1 MRKIIVSNIVSL
13 DGYSAGP
20 GGDVMAL
27 PMDEAFDAY
36 NAERLRTAGTLLV
49 GRVSYLGFQS
59 YWPSIADAPED
70 PANRALTA
78 DNREISR
85 RNNAI
90 DKVVVS
96 DTLTVADTDAW
107 RATTEIV
114 RRADAVARLTALKQH
129 GEGDI
134 LVFGSGT
141 MWNGLLTDGLVDE
154 VHLMVGPVVLG
165 DGVRAFST
173 PPKRLRL
180 LDARTFPGSGNVLHR
195 YATT

>member
-13 DGYSAGP
+13 DGYGAGP

-36 NAERLRTAGTLLV
+36 NAERLRTAGTLLL
-49 GRVSYLGFQS
+49 GRASYVGFQS
-59 YWPSIADAPED
+59 YWPGIADAPDD
-70 PANRALTA
+70 PANRALSA

-96 DTLTVADTDAW
+96 DTLTAADTDAW
-107 RATTEIV
+107 RDTTEIV
-114 RRADAVARLTALKQH
+114 RRADAVARLTALKRQ
-129 GEGDI
+129 GDGDI

-141 MWNGLLTDGLVDE
+141 MWNGLLADGLVDE
-154 VHLMVGPVVLG
+154 LHLMVGPVVLG
-165 DGVRAFST
+165 DGVRAFTT
-173 PPKRLRL
+173 PPKQLRL
-180 LDARTFPGSGNVLHR
+180 LDASTFPGSGNVLHR
-195 YATT
+195 YATS

>member
-20 GGDVMAL
+20 GGNVMAL

-36 NAERLRTAGTLLV
+36 NAERLRTAGTLLL

-59 YWPSIADAPED
+59 YWPGIADAPED
-70 PANRALTA
+70 PANRALTP

-90 DKVVVS
+90 DKLVVS
-96 DTLTVADTDAW
+96 DTLTAAGTDAW
-107 RATTEIV
+107 RDTTEIV
-114 RRADAVARLTALKQH
+114 GRADAVARISALKRQ
-129 GEGDI
+129 GGGDI

-141 MWNGLLTDGLVDE
+141 MWNALLADGLVDE

-165 DGVRAFST
+165 DGVPAFTT

-180 LDARTFPGSGNVLHR
+180 LEARTFEGSDNVLHR